1 MSENQRGQKGVCVLG
16 KTSIY
21 DDLESRNSGAELR
34 PGNSH
39 FFVILNSFVGQL

>member
-21 DDLESRNSGAELR
+21 DDLESMNSDMEIPTSLLYLI
-34 PGNSH
+34 PS
-39 FFVILNSFVGQL
+39 